1 MFKETKEN
9 LLKMMQAENINLTVL
24 VPGSN
29 LRYVTG
35 NDFSQSERLLLY
47 FLDENGAEYYLV
59 PEVEKTKL
67 TTGREA
73 HIFSYT
79 DEEGPVQSLRRL
91 KQLFHSV
98 NNVAVE
104 SNQMRIFE
112 LEALQQM
119 DIQKT
124 ANVMDMMKKLRI
136 VKNAEE
142 VDNMQ
147 KAVHILEESLQAT
160 LPFIEVGMKEVE
172 VAAKLEY
179 EMRIRGSE
187 GTPFSTIVGSGYR
200 GALPHGRASEKKIED
215 GDLIVIDFGAIYNG
229 YVGDMT
235 RTVGIG
241 NVSDKQKH
249 LYRVVQDAITNA
261 VESVHLS
268 QRIADIDAVARNTI
282 AESGYG
288 EYFTHRLG
296 NGIGLDAH
304 EEPYI
309 ASNNDDTIKPGMSF
323 TIEPGIYI
331 ENEFGIRIE
340 DNIVITEEGI
350 RNLMTAIN
358 YDLIVL

>member
-1 MFKETKEN
+1 MVRETKAS
-9 LLKMMQAENINLTVL
+9 LVKMMQAENINLTVL
-24 VPGSN
+24 VPGSS
-29 LRYVTG
+29 LRYITG
-35 NDFSQSERLLLY
+35 NHFSQSERLLLY

-59 PEVEKTKL
+59 PQVEKTKL

-79 DEEGPVQSLRRL
+79 DEEGPAQSLHRL
-91 KQLFHSV
+91 KQLIHSV

-104 SNQMRIFE
+104 SNQMRLFE
-112 LEALQQM
+112 FEALQQM

-124 ANVMDMMKKLRI
+124 VNAMDMMNKIRI
-136 VKNAEE
+136 VKNVEE
-142 VDNMQ
+142 IQHTQ
-147 KAVHILEESLQAT
+147 KSVYILEESLQAT
-160 LPFIEVGMKEVE
+160 LPFIKIGMKEVE
-172 VAAKLEY
+172 VAARLEY

-187 GTPFSTIVGSGYR
+187 GTPFSTIVASGYR

-241 NVSDKQKH
+241 NVSDKQRNV
-249 LYRVVQDAITNA
+249 YRIVQEAITKA
-261 VESVHLS
+261 IESIHID

-296 NGIGLDAH
+296 HGIGLNAH

-309 ASNNDDTIKPGMSF
+309 ASTNEDTIKPGMSF

-340 DNIVITEEGI
+340 DNIVITEQGI
-350 RNLMTAIN
+350 KNFMTAIS
-358 YDLIVL
+358 YDLIIL